1 MKAVPAF
8 ILSGFLLICS
18 WPLQAGIQLNGTR
31 IIYPEGR
38 REVTLGLTNHADTPR
53 LLQTWIDAGD
63 DRPHETVPF
72 IVTPPIFRLDPDK
85 GHTLRIIY
93 TGGALP
99 ADRES
104 VFWLNVLELQPK
116 PARQADRNNIKVTIR
131 TRLKL
136 FFRPKGLP
144 GSPKEVVTQLRWRL
158 VQDGKSYAVACE
170 NPTPWN
176 VSFNHVGMKNVSL
189 RDEEKQSGMCP
200 AKGTAIFPLTG
211 TAEKTGRLTLITI
224 DDFGGYHDSEAAFSR

>member
-1 MKAVPAF
+1 MKVSAVLCPLLFCCLFPA
-8 ILSGFLLICS
+8 
-18 WPLQAGIQLNGTR
+18 WAGIQLNGTR

-63 DRPHETVPF
+63 DHPHDTVPF
-72 IVTPPIFRLDPDK
+72 VVTPPIFRLDPDK
-85 GHTLRIIY
+85 GHSLRILY

-116 PARQADRNNIKVTIR
+116 PAHRADRNNMKISIR

-136 FFRPKGLP
+136 FFRPKGLS
-144 GSPKEVVTQLRWRL
+144 GSPKEAVSLLRWQR
-158 VQDGKSYAVACE
+158 VQQGKGYAAACE

-176 VSFNHVGMKNVSL
+176 VSFNHVGMKSVSL

-200 AKGTAIFPLTG
+200 AKGTAVFPLTG
-211 TAEKTGRLTLITI
+211 TAEETGKLTLITI
-224 DDFGGYHDSEAAFSR
+224 DDFGGYHESEARFSR